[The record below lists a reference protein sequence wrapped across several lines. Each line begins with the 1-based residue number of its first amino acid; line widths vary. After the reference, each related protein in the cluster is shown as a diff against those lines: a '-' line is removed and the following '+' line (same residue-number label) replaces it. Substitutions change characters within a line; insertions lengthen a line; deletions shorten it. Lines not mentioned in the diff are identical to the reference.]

1 MMRWRRAKFK
11 DGSVFAQVDDAG
23 ALASEGGRVAIR
35 YNAQEGAKIYRAGA
49 SRLELEAGSAPV
61 ELPDGVDADA
71 PDAAPVAKKPGRGSG
86 FGKAGTRTQSQAA
99 AAAVDARGRIASLSA
114 ETVIA
119 YTDGACRG
127 NPGPAGSGVVVTLP
141 DGRRAEAS
149 RALGRATNNIAELT
163 AIALAL
169 DLLDE
174 AEVPP
179 KAPVAVFTD
188 SSYVDG
194 VLTKRWKAKAN
205 TELILDLRARLQKR
219 PGVKLH
225 WVAGHVGVEGNER
238 ADVLAGR
245 GVDGITQK
253 TPFVP
258 HED

>member
-1 MMRWRRAKFK
+1 MKWRRAKFK

-23 ALASEGGRVAIR
+23 DLVSDGGRVTIR
-35 YNAQEGAKIYRAGA
+35 YNAREGTKLYRAGV
-49 SRLELEAGSAPV
+49 SRLELEPGEAV

-71 PDAAPVAKKPGRGSG
+71 PEPAGAASKTRASRASG
-86 FGKAGTRTQSQAA
+86 FGSAGTRTQTQAA
-99 AAAVDARGRIASLSA
+99 AAAVDARTRIASLPA
-114 ETVIA
+114 ETVIG

-127 NPGPAGSGVVVTLP
+127 NPGPAGSGAVVILP

-149 RALGRATNNIAELT
+149 LALGRGTNNIAELT
-163 AIALAL
+163 AIGLAL

-174 AEVPP
+174 AGVPP
-179 KAPVAVFTD
+179 RTPVAVFTD

-205 TELILDLRARLQKR
+205 TELILDLRARLAKR

-245 GVDGITQK
+245 GVDGISGK
-253 TPFVP
+253 TPFP
-258 HED
+258 PAAE